1 MVSRNNLT
9 AAPRA
14 DESVIPQHSAT
25 IEKPNLPIDQSI
37 LGDIDH
43 LTLGNVDQPTLCRVD
58 QPTRSDDDKPTRVD
72 DDQPTRGHDN
82 QPTCDVDNQST
93 RDDDDRSTLDDDN
106 QSTRG
111 DDQPAEMHPDSLP
124 LGGMSLKEQIYTN
137 SEVEMDGDDDRS
149 TLDDDN
155 QSTRGDDQP
164 AEMHPDSL
172 PLGGMSLKEQSYTNS
187 EVEMDGD
194 DDQSEDG
201 YGDPQ
206 NLELPIGEMI
216 AEHDT
221 EGLGDSLDDSATAPE
236 GRTEYVLPS
245 TTYSVLFLGETQ
257 SGKSTLIE
265 SLKQYANPDYIINTR
280 RIGDGSF
287 SLTNDVRIERITS
300 NLPTSYIL
308 KASDKTKEPVD
319 HEAFIK
325 EDQEDYEDELN
336 DRKNYL
342 LATKPS
348 GLPNAYYNLIDTPG
362 LNNTGSNDK
371 STLEYI
377 FKRIGNISEL
387 NLVVV
392 TVSNNPFTQ
401 DLKDA
406 LKNYFKLL
414 KDFKGHLIFVHTK
427 IDYAKLHR
435 EDDQFQQLLE
445 EKNNILHELLGQKD
459 APCIAPHI
467 MIDND
472 LGSKKAVRNCMTQ
485 NYLRNLLD
493 MARTNEPVLLPAQ
506 YRYTPPV
513 YRAHSQSY
521 DYSEEAYSSHGGYGH
536 RRGHSRCFEYVSDP
550 RDAMIIA
557 FISGVLQANGYAT
570 DLAFHP
576 TVIASFKRELRHQL
590 PRQRQDSE
598 PRLRLR
604 EF

>member
-14 DESVIPQHSAT
+14 DESVIHQHSAT

-43 LTLGNVDQPTLCRVD
+43 PTLGNVDQPTLGRVD
-58 QPTRSDDDKPTRVD
+58 QPTRSDDDKPARVD

-82 QPTCDVDNQST
+82 QPTCDDDDQST
-93 RDDDDRSTLDDDN
+93 RDDDDRSTLDDND

-124 LGGMSLKEQIYTN
+124 LGS
-137 SEVEMDGDDDRS
+137 
-149 TLDDDN
+149 
-155 QSTRGDDQP
+155 
-164 AEMHPDSL
+164 
-172 PLGGMSLKEQSYTNS
+172 MSLKEQSFTNS

-201 YGDPQ
+201 YDDPQ
-206 NLELPIGEMI
+206 NLELPISEMI
-216 AEHDT
+216 AEHDI
-221 EGLGDSLDDSATAPE
+221 EGLGDSLDDSANAPE

-265 SLKQYANPDYIINTR
+265 SLKQYANPDYIIITR

-300 NLPTSYIL
+300 NLPTSYIF
-308 KASDKTKEPVD
+308 KASNKTKEPVD

-472 LGSKKAVRNCMTQ
+472 LGSKKAVRNYTRLQSIEPTASRSAILRKRTLHTEAMATEEGTQ
-485 NYLRNLLD
+485 EALN
-493 MARTNEPVLLPAQ
+493 MPAI
-506 YRYTPPV
+506 P
-513 YRAHSQSY
+513 
-521 DYSEEAYSSHGGYGH
+521 
-536 RRGHSRCFEYVSDP
+536 
-550 RDAMIIA
+550 
-557 FISGVLQANGYAT
+557 AT
-570 DLAFHP
+570 L
-576 TVIASFKRELRHQL
+576 
-590 PRQRQDSE
+590 
-598 PRLRLR
+598 
-604 EF
+604 